1 MIEIT
6 HRRVMVSADNPEADC
21 GTADWNDTHVLT
33 GTIPS
38 ANLPP
43 FDPADL
49 PDYNNYFSGAD
60 SIGNPDEVSNLS
72 AVATLTMVILS
83 WDLPPEALWRTWEV
97 FEGTTAGFTPSPT
110 PILVTNAQV
119 ITIPHDSGSGPWYYK
134 VRAKNS
140 RGEYSLFLEVGPVTL
155 PDLASV
161 SLGPDSVFAENMAD
175 NAVDLASL
183 VVTGQLAEAKL
194 ADLSVSLNKLQDHA
208 VDTVKIAAGAIEADQ
223 LSANAVTAGKIDAGA
238 ITAREIV
245 SGEIY
250 GRHIQSQEI
259 TADHIGAGEII
270 ATSACIGSLDA
281 AKITANAIN
290 ATVLTASVVAAD
302 TAAFGNAI
310 IAKANIGTAQI
321 AEARIADLSAGKIT
335 TGYLSAN
342 RINALGDITA
352 SGTITG
358 GAIVGATITGGTI
371 QTAASGTRVQ
381 ITGGA
386 SDRVTWAD
394 NYTSSYEALGSDAGS
409 SAHNVVGPERR
420 TNPQTAACMVQLFS
434 QATVSRV
441 DISANGAL
449 VSVGAAAGKVVISN
463 NVEVSGLLTVSSNLR
478 VLGSLNVDGKIYP
491 YDDLPALP
499 GGWSSDDGTWI
510 QDNNSTGNRLKI
522 SFNTSSY
529 VLQVS
534 NEAGTYRYASAA
546 FTRYAI

>member
-161 SLGPDSVFAENMAD
+161 SLGPGSVFAENMAD

-342 RINALGDITA
+342 RIKALGDITA

-358 GAIVGATITGGTI
+358 GTIVGAVLKTAPSGQRTEIDTYSGNGAIRFYDVDGTYAEILQASGYTHITGSQGGTYYGSLNLYDSR
-371 QTAASGTRVQ
+371 TSGFCVQ
-381 ITGGA
+381 VYSGNSLSLSCGFGVNDIIELEGA
-386 SDRVTWAD
+386 
-394 NYTSSYEALGSDAGS
+394 
-409 SAHNVVGPERR
+409 
-420 TNPQTAACMVQLFS
+420 
-434 QATVSRV
+434 
-441 DISANGAL
+441 
-449 VSVGAAAGKVVISN
+449 
-463 NVEVSGLLTVSSNLR
+463 VEVSGLLTASSNLR
-478 VLGSLNVDGKIYP
+478 VLGNLNVDGKIYP
-491 YDDLPALP
+491 YDNLPALP